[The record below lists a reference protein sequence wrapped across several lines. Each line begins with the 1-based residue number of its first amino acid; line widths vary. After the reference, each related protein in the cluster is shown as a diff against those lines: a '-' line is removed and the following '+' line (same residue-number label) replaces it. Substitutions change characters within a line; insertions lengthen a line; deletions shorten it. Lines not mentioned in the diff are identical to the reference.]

1 MLPAPMLAPSG
12 RLPRGRGLRVEL
24 NWDGCASDCTVKV
37 DALWLGAPVE

>member
-1 MLPAPMLAPSG
+1 MLARSG
-12 RLPRGRGLRVEL
+12 RLPEGEGYGFEL